1 MLQRSASA
9 TLSKVI
15 SLNSTVSTAIVI
27 ISVSVAALVATQARI
42 AAAVVLITLYARS
55 SVVHY
60 YNSALTSTI
69 SCHTLCITMY
79 TTTTTAT
86 TTLQLWAL
94 LNFLLPDV
102 FSSAEQFDEWFNL
115 EIDDNAAKERM
126 IQQLH
131 KILRP
136 FMLRRLK
143 ADVEKSLPPKTETI
157 LFVGMSS
164 KQKEVYRNVLLRDID
179 AVNGVN
185 STGQRQ
191 GAILNIVMQL
201 RKCCNH
207 PYLFAGVEDRK
218 LVSAITSY
226 TAHTYT
232 ILCVSTFYH
241 RSFICMPV
249 CSFDLICTLV
259 CSFDLACMRSGASL
273 HRACAVTYSC

>member
-1 MLQRSASA
+1 
-9 TLSKVI
+9 
-15 SLNSTVSTAIVI
+15 
-27 ISVSVAALVATQARI
+27 
-42 AAAVVLITLYARS
+42 
-55 SVVHY
+55 
-60 YNSALTSTI
+60 
-69 SCHTLCITMY
+69 
-79 TTTTTAT
+79 
-86 TTLQLWAL
+86 
-94 LNFLLPDV
+94 V

-218 LVSAITSY
+218 LVSANTSY
-226 TAHTYT
+226 TAHTCST
-232 ILCVSTFYH
+232 LCILTVFH
-241 RSFICMPV
+241 QW
-249 CSFDLICTLV
+249 
-259 CSFDLACMRSGASL
+259 
-273 HRACAVTYSC
+273 HN